1 MNINRMDSHGG
12 WIATPGD
19 LVKFAMRVD
28 GFVTTPNIL
37 SAKTLKTMTTATTA
51 NPHYA
56 CGWCVNSFPNW
67 WHTGSLPGT
76 LTILVRT
83 ASGLCW
89 AAFTNTRA
97 EGLDLDT
104 MMWKMVRA
112 VPAWKA

>member
-1 MNINRMDSHGG
+1 MH
-12 WIATPGD
+12 
-19 LVKFAMRVD
+19 VD
-28 GFVTTPNIL
+28 GFKTTPNIL
-37 SAKTLKTMTTATTA
+37 RAGTLKTMTTATIA

-56 CGWCVNSFPNW
+56 CGWSVNSVPNW

-89 AAFTNTRA
+89 AAFTNTRV
-97 EGLDLDT
+97 EGFDLDK
-104 MMWKMVRA
+104 MMWQMVKA

>member
-1 MNINRMDSHGG
+1 M
-12 WIATPGD
+12 
-19 LVKFAMRVD
+19 
-28 GFVTTPNIL
+28 
-37 SAKTLKTMTTATTA
+37 TATTA

-76 LTILVRT
+76 LTVMVRT

-89 AAFTNTRA
+89 AALTNTRA
-97 EGLDLDT
+97 EGINLDA
-104 MMWKMVRA
+104 MMWKMVNA